1 MFSNFK
7 FGRGHTVTSAIRAWI
22 DPRCAQCGAWQA
34 APVELAASRGAAGE
48 ADGHAYGK
56 PRSLRS
62 GQVTQVINLTC
73 PPGSAAQGTCQWAL
87 GHVID
92 LK

>member
-7 FGRGHTVTSAIRAWI
+7 FGRGYTVTSAIRAWI

-34 APVELAASRGAAGE
+34 APVELAASRGAAGG
-48 ADGHAYGK
+48 ADGNAYGK
-56 PRSLRS
+56 PRS
-62 GQVTQVINLTC
+62 GQVINLTC
-73 PPGSAAQGTCQWAL
+73 PPGSAAQWAL

>member
-1 MFSNFK
+1 M
-7 FGRGHTVTSAIRAWI
+7 
-22 DPRCAQCGAWQA
+22 QWQA

-48 ADGHAYGK
+48 AYGHAYGK
-56 PRSLRS
+56 PRS
-62 GQVTQVINLTC
+62 GQVINLTC
-73 PPGSAAQGTCQWAL
+73 PPGSAAQWAL